1 MPSRYNLGIEDFSSE
16 ERPNIPIFNDYEA
29 IQDQLMKYYLMRERL
44 RRRGIRGI
52 RRKKRTPK
60 PSHFTPNDRGEQGPL
75 V

>member
-1 MPSRYNLGIEDFSSE
+1 MPSRYNLGIEDFDSE
-16 ERPNIPIFNDYEA
+16 KRPNYPIFNDYEV

-52 RRKKRTPK
+52 RRKKWPQ
-60 PSHFTPNDRGEQGPL
+60 PLSHFIPNDRGEEGPL